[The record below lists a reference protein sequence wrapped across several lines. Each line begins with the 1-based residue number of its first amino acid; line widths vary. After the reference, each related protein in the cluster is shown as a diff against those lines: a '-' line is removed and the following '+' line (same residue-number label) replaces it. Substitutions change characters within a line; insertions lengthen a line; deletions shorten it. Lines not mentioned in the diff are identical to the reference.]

1 MTKEQY
7 RIGIIDDDPS
17 KITQM
22 ITMIR
27 LCCDDEEGRPLKDKY
42 ANYELIPIEL
52 ALADNTNDMVEC
64 IIEERLDAVIIDY
77 KLVGEE
83 GFVDP
88 CTEEYDKHLE
98 RLTDGSIAGTTP
110 LGKYMHKTL
119 HLYLKRH
126 AIIHN
131 VDRLR
136 RKMNELADSIAA
148 DKLIGKDCSKKEAA
162 LQLVTKDFFEYFDM
176 WKEVSEETA

>member
-1 MTKEQY
+1 M
-7 RIGIIDDDPS
+7 
-17 KITQM
+17 
-22 ITMIR
+22 
-27 LCCDDEEGRPLKDKY
+27 
-42 ANYELIPIEL
+42 
-52 ALADNTNDMVEC
+52 
-64 IIEERLDAVIIDY
+64 
-77 KLVGEE
+77 GEE